1 MNLADLDPGDRVTVT
16 DLRRGFVFAATV
28 EEVDLAGRVIVTDDN
43 GKSWRVGAA
52 FVRRADG

>member
-16 DLRRGFVFAATV
+16 DLRLGVVFAATV
-28 EEVDLAGRVIVTDDN
+28 EEIDLAGRVIVVDDR
-43 GKSWRVGAA
+43 GQTWRVGAA